1 MVIRVLHLADSHI
14 GAQLPA
20 RPRLKIARRG
30 DDFVRS
36 YERVLDRALEQNV
49 DLVLHAGDVFDQPR
63 PSSAAMAAA
72 AGPLLRVAGA
82 GVPVVIVP
90 GNHER
95 SALPASLLFSHP
107 NLHILAQPRTLR
119 LTLRGVRVA
128 VAGFPCLRRSSA
140 ERFSG
145 ALAATGWRPDEA
157 DVNILLCHQ
166 TFESAVCGPVA
177 FRFRSGEDVV
187 ERTAVPEGFDYV
199 AAGHIHRHQVLTRPG
214 GGGPPIVYSGSV
226 DRISFAELHEPKGCV
241 LLEFGPAQRDPGR
254 DRSDDCAQLIE
265 NGGDGGL
272 ALSTGKLRGTFL
284 EHTVRPMAALPLD
297 VTTLDG
303 AAIRERVAEWLRTLP
318 PESLG
323 QVRLSGNAEPRALRG
338 LALARLAADLR
349 PDVLFSSSTGS
360 IQFRPITERVS
371 GGPVSDRFDLGGPLS
386 DRSFQRSDPY
396 PAKDRSETG
405 PPILAS
411 PSAAHSIASA
421 FDAITG
427 DRGRVLACDRETLKS
442 IPQTPGV
449 YALHDAAG
457 RLLYIGKAVRLRARI
472 RQHLAA
478 KGSAAFFAGWTNAI
492 ARIEV
497 RLAETELES
506 LLLEADLIRKLRPP
520 FNRQMRAWARYC
532 YLAED
537 RDRLAQL
544 RVVRQPPRGQTC
556 YGPYRSRFTA
566 EAIIEATSVFF
577 RAAQCPTETATRE
590 RAAALPLLFATAAA
604 TSLCERYFA
613 GACLGPCSDRVTPA
627 DYGSA
632 LGRRQMLLTGVHAG
646 ELDALEALL
655 ESQVAELDELPADL
669 AARVRIAQTLRYAF
683 DHAAVLREAE
693 RLVGGAVVLPGPD
706 EAATVVH
713 LTRNGPRFETRPAGR
728 PWIEGETPETEVISV
743 IEPPAID
750 EGRRA
755 PLPIAVLDAY
765 TTLVRHLR
773 RCADPLGSDETVDP
787 SGSSDET
794 QVAED
799 AA

>member
-107 NLHILAQPRTLR
+107 KLHILAQPRTLR

-140 ERFSG
+140 ERFAG
-145 ALAATGWRPDEA
+145 ALAATGWGPDEA

-187 ERTAVPEGFDYV
+187 ERTALPEGFDYV

-226 DRISFAELHEPKGCV
+226 DRIGFAELHEPKGCM
-241 LLEFGPAQRDPGR
+241 LLEFGDAKSDPER
-254 DRSDDCAQLIE
+254 DRSDDGAQSIDS
-265 NGGDGGL
+265 DGRGSF
-272 ALSTGKLRGTFL
+272 ALSTAKLRGTFL

-297 VTTLDG
+297 VTALDG
-303 AAIRERVAEWLRTLP
+303 AAIRERVAEWLRNLP
-318 PESLG
+318 AESLG

-360 IQFRPITERVS
+360 IQFRPVGQPFS
-371 GGPVSDRFDLGGPLS
+371 G
-386 DRSFQRSDPY
+386 RSFQSNGPVPTDEL
-396 PAKDRSETG
+396 SETA
-405 PPILAS
+405 PPRLALPSSSNDSAS
-411 PSAAHSIASA
+411 P

-449 YALHDAAG
+449 YALSDAAG

-544 RVVRQPPRGQTC
+544 RVAREPPRGQTC

-646 ELDALEALL
+646 ELDAFEALL
-655 ESQVAELDELPADL
+655 ESRVADLDELPADL

-706 EAATVVH
+706 DAATVVH
-713 LTRNGPRFETRPAGR
+713 LTRNGPRFETRPAGT
-728 PWIEGETPETEVISV
+728 PWIEGETPETEFISV

>member
-1 MVIRVLHLADSHI
+1 MLLRVLHLADSHI

-30 DDFVRS
+30 DDIVRS
-36 YERVLDRALEQNV
+36 YERVLARALEHEV

-95 SALPASLLFSHP
+95 SVLPASLLFSHP
-107 NLHILAQPRTLR
+107 NLHILSEPRTLR
-119 LTLRGVRVA
+119 LTLRGIRVN

-140 ERFSG
+140 ERFG
-145 ALAATGWRPDEA
+145 PTLAATGWRPDEA

-199 AAGHIHRHQVLTRPG
+199 AAGHIHRHQVLTPPDG
-214 GGGPPIVYSGSV
+214 AGPPIVYSGSV
-226 DRISFAELHEPKGCV
+226 DRISFAELHEPKGCM
-241 LLEFGPAQRDPGR
+241 LLEFGNAGDDRNCAAGRNGAAGPAVENAWPGTV
-254 DRSDDCAQLIE
+254 ALP
-265 NGGDGGL
+265 GGGV
-272 ALSTGKLRGTFL
+272 RGTFL
-284 EHTVRPMAALPLD
+284 EHNVRPMAALPLD

-303 AAIRERVAEWLRTLP
+303 PTIRERVAEWLRGLP
-318 PESLG
+318 PESLA

-338 LALARLAADLR
+338 LALGRLAADLR

-360 IQFRPITERVS
+360 IQFRALNEPVP
-371 GGPVSDRFDLGGPLS
+371 GGPVSDR
-386 DRSFQRSDPY
+386 SFQKIAPQPRE
-396 PAKDRSETG
+396 DRSETG
-405 PPILAS
+405 PAHPMSRPI
-411 PSAAHSIASA
+411 HHFQSA

-427 DRGRVLACDRETLKS
+427 DRGRVLASDRAKLKT

-449 YALHDAAG
+449 YALYDAAG

-472 RQHLAA
+472 RQHIAA
-478 KGSAAFFAGWTNAI
+478 KGSAAFFAGWTSAI

-497 RLAETELES
+497 RLAETELET

-544 RVVRQPPRGQTC
+544 RVVRQPPRDQTC

-566 EAIIEATSVFF
+566 DAIIEATSVYF
-577 RAAQCPTETATRE
+577 RAARCPAETTSRE
-590 RAAALPLLFATAAA
+590 RAAALPLLFASAAA

-613 GACLGPCSDRVTPA
+613 GMCLGPCSDRVTPA
-627 DYGSA
+627 DYGNA
-632 LGRRQMLLTGVHAG
+632 LGRRQMLLTGVHAA
-646 ELDALEALL
+646 ELDALEAAL
-655 ESQVAELDELPADL
+655 EDQTAGLDELPADL
-669 AARVRIAQTLRYAF
+669 AARVRLAQTLRHAF
-683 DHAAVLREAE
+683 DHAAILREAE
-693 RLVGGAVVLPGPD
+693 RLVGGAVVLPGA
-706 EAATVVH
+706 EGAATVVH
-713 LTRNGPRFETRPAGR
+713 LTTDGPRFESRAAGDASAFHNTL
-728 PWIEGETPETEVISV
+728 TPDVIA
-743 IEPPAID
+743 ITEPPQPD
-750 EGRRA
+750 DRRRA
-755 PLPIAVLDAY
+755 PLPVAVLDAY

-773 RCADPLGSDETVDP
+773 RCADAPDDDLAESSETTGNP
-787 SGSSDET
+787 APAQT
-794 QVAED
+794 QAAED